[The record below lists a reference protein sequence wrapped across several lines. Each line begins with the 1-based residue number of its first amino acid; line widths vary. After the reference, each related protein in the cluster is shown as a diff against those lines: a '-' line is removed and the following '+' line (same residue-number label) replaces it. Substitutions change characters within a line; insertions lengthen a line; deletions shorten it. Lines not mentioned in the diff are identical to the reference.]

1 VGSVFVRYFVY
12 ILKEIK
18 QHIRGLLNGLNNNWT
33 YIQIWHTLKRTQ
45 PQVGKDI
52 FTRT

>member
-1 VGSVFVRYFVY
+1 MILCLYF
-12 ILKEIK
+12 ERQK
-18 QHIRGLLNGLNNNWT
+18 QHIRGLLNGLNNKGT
-33 YIQIWHTLKRTQ
+33 YIQIWHTLKWTQ